1 MKKRWILFIVSATA
15 LLFVAGVW
23 LGTNIDLKELNNRN
37 KIKEGINHVIA
48 VVNQDLGITEG
59 DSNIKYSDAFISS
72 LTDGY
77 KVVSY
82 KEAQK
87 GMENGDYAAIVT
99 FPANMSSDVYSL
111 NGNLLKQSK
120 IDFVVNPSLAEN
132 AYLDTYLKI
141 MDLQKDISNTIS
153 YLYIVSMFDE
163 FHDAQDKIK
172 TIFQN
177 DENDITALNDVEL
190 HDFRLKVNWSDIPQ
204 VDFNPTE
211 IDFDEFVA
219 TVQNYADSM
228 SKEYTDSY
236 AVAQADYDVFQTGFS
251 DSADKISSEGLSWYN
266 HVDQR
271 EEKVSE
277 QVSSLEQYRGS
288 LLGWSDR
295 ALLWNEANLVWNNRL
310 SEYHDDVSKWKKNVS
325 DWKDKTEVWGKA
337 FQKDMDNYKSSIGNY
352 KTAVDNY
359 LGSMNKHYSDS
370 DEWAENYK
378 KYANDAKTFFEG
390 IKELIGKYNSSASNY
405 NTQKD
410 NLLEYMKSAD
420 NYSKKLSTCKSNL
433 ETAIDYYN
441 QLKTFY
447 FGKDQTKGLLQKNNE
462 LYEKLF
468 LFKDILDEYKT
479 KLETYVGHK
488 IDEDITYN
496 SLEFDKLIPDI
507 EKQKDEVDTY
517 IKNNQTKF
525 DNANKEIEK
534 IFNNDN
540 DTTIEP
546 TTIEPT
552 TIEPTTIEPSAIEPT
567 TIELTTI
574 EPSAIEPT
582 TMESTAI
589 EPSTLPDYSSL
600 EKEDDLALIDNK
612 KLQSFIAQDKL
623 TEWRG
628 EYSGNAPDAQEI
640 VIPEEELTKLSKE
653 KEVQD
658 AEDFDKDLPQFEG
671 DDFEELNITE
681 PEKLNDQLPEV
692 PQLLL
697 DNCNSII
704 SESKKYIPTNYLND
718 ETKSKVNEIVGRY
731 ADNLTVVDS
740 RLTANMV
747 SNNNLLTQ
755 SYNGYNKYVYTLRS
769 DADSAYNAQTDD
781 LDKTLDS
788 FYSVKKSNSKEN
800 RDLLTDFSEKLPESR
815 VGSVTNNDYVKF
827 TIMPLDFSSGNIRA
841 TDKTQANEQQL
852 RLNIL
857 SISIISL
864 LVIVIISLLVILYF
878 YKRDRKNE
886 TVIN

>member
-1 MKKRWILFIVSATA
+1 MKKRWIFFIVSATA

-163 FHDAQDKIK
+163 FHNAQDKIK

-266 HVDQR
+266 QVDQR

-295 ALLWNEANLVWNNRL
+295 ALLWNEANLAWNDKL
-310 SEYHDDVSKWKKNVS
+310 SEYHDYVFNWKEDVSNWKADTEKWG
-325 DWKDKTEVWGKA
+325 EA
-337 FQKDMDNYKSSIGNY
+337 FQEDMDNYKSSIGNY

-359 LGSMNKHYSDS
+359 LGSMNDHYSDS
-370 DEWAENYK
+370 NEWAKSYTD
-378 KYANDAKTFFEG
+378 YAASAETFFNN
-390 IKELIGKYNSSASNY
+390 IKGLVDNYNESASNY
-405 NTQKD
+405 NTKKEEFLRYIVSVD
-410 NLLEYMKSAD
+410 NYRTNLL
-420 NYSKKLSTCKSNL
+420 TCKRNL
-433 ETAIDYYN
+433 ETAIGYYN

-468 LFKDILDEYKT
+468 LFKDGLDEYKT
-479 KLETYVGHK
+479 KLETYVGHE
-488 IDEDITYN
+488 IDEDIAYD
-496 SLEFDKLIPDI
+496 SLKFDELIPDI
-507 EKQKDEVDTY
+507 EMQKNEVDTY

-525 DNANKEIEK
+525 DNANKEIGK

-552 TIEPTTIEPSAIEPT
+552 TIEPTAIEP
-567 TIELTTI
+567 
-574 EPSAIEPT
+574 P
-582 TMESTAI
+582 
-589 EPSTLPDYSSL
+589 TLPDYSSL
-600 EKEDDLALIDNK
+600 KNEAALAPIDNE
-612 KLQSFIAQDKL
+612 KLQSFISQD
-623 TEWRG
+623 
-628 EYSGNAPDAQEI
+628 
-640 VIPEEELTKLSKE
+640 ELTNWKGKYNGDEPKSEDYVASKE
-653 KEVQD
+653 KLTPLSDEKKVNTV
-658 AEDFDKDLPQFEG
+658 EDFEKDLPQFEG
-671 DDFEELNITE
+671 DEFEELNITE

-697 DNCNSII
+697 ENCNSII

-718 ETKSKVNEIVGRY
+718 DTKSKVNEIVGRY
-731 ADNLTVVDS
+731 ADNLTGVDS
-740 RLTANMV
+740 RLKANML
-747 SNNNLLTQ
+747 SNNGLLTQ
-755 SYNGYNKYVYTLRS
+755 AYHGYNSYVYTLRS

-788 FYSVKKSNSKEN
+788 FYSVKKSTSKEN

>member
-1 MKKRWILFIVSATA
+1 MKKRWIFFIVSATA

-153 YLYIVSMFDE
+153 YLYIASMFDE
-163 FHDAQDKIK
+163 FHNAQDKIK

-266 HVDQR
+266 QVDQR
-271 EEKVSE
+271 EGKVLE

-310 SEYHDDVSKWKKNVS
+310 SEYQDDVFEWKKKVS
-325 DWKDKTEVWGKA
+325 DWKADTEKWGEA
-337 FQKDMDNYKSSIGNY
+337 FQEDMDNYKSSIGNY

-359 LGSMNKHYSDS
+359 LGSMNDHYSDS
-370 DEWAENYK
+370 DEWAENYTR
-378 KYANDAKTFFEG
+378 YANNAETFFEE
-390 IKELIGKYNSSASNY
+390 IKELVDKYNISASNY
-405 NTQKD
+405 NTKKEKLLRYIESTD
-410 NLLEYMKSAD
+410 NYRANLL
-420 NYSKKLSTCKSNL
+420 TCKSNL

-447 FGKDQTKGLLQKNNE
+447 LGNEQTNGLLQNNNE

-468 LFKDILDEYKT
+468 LFKYGLDEYKT

-552 TIEPTTIEPSAIEPT
+552 TIEPTAIEPT
-567 TIELTTI
+567 
-574 EPSAIEPT
+574 AIEP
-582 TMESTAI
+582 
-589 EPSTLPDYSSL
+589 PTLPDYSSL
-600 EKEDDLALIDNK
+600 KNEAALAPIDNE
-612 KLQSFIAQDKL
+612 KLQSFISQD
-623 TEWRG
+623 
-628 EYSGNAPDAQEI
+628 
-640 VIPEEELTKLSKE
+640 ELTNWKGKYNGDEPKSEDYVASKE
-653 KEVQD
+653 KLTPLSDEKKVNTV
-658 AEDFDKDLPQFEG
+658 EDFEKDLPQFEG
-671 DDFEELNITE
+671 DEFEELNITE

-697 DNCNSII
+697 ENCNSII

-718 ETKSKVNEIVGRY
+718 DTKSKVNEIVGRY
-731 ADNLTVVDS
+731 ADNLTGVDS
-740 RLTANMV
+740 RLKANML
-747 SNNNLLTQ
+747 SNNGLLTQ
-755 SYNGYNKYVYTLRS
+755 AYHGYNSYVYTLRS

-788 FYSVKKSNSKEN
+788 FYSVKKSTSKEN
-800 RDLLTDFSEKLPESR
+800 RDLLMDFSEKLPESR